1 MRQSVRDRVSA
12 AFVVGWKSV
21 AHSTAFRVAPTMV
34 DCASLIHPT
43 KIAALLVLLAAPAFA
58 QIPNNTVKVGVL
70 TDMSGPFADQVGA
83 GSVAAAKMAA
93 ADFAAE
99 AKGLKVEIL
108 SADHQN
114 KPDVGAAQARTW
126 VDTDG
131 VDAVV
136 DLPNS
141 GVALAV
147 ATVMHDR
154 NRVTLASS
162 AATSVMTGKLCLP
175 TNVQWVLDTWA
186 LGHSTAAALLKE
198 GGDKWFFLTVDYA
211 LGQALEADATAAVV
225 AGGGKVLGAV
235 RQPLGTS
242 DFSSA
247 LLQAQS
253 SGANVL
259 ALANTGA
266 DAINSIKQAGEFGLT
281 KSIKVAAL
289 FMQISD
295 IHSVGLQAAQGLTV
309 TAAYY
314 WDLNDGTRAFAKRF
328 AAEMG
333 GRMPTEDQ
341 AGVYSAT
348 LAYLRAVRDA
358 GTIDGDKVVAQMRA
372 HPIDDALFGQVQIR
386 PDGRAVHAMYLFRVK
401 TPAESKSAWDLYS
414 LVQTIPADSAFR
426 PLADGGCPLVK

>member
-1 MRQSVRDRVSA
+1 MRRT
-12 AFVVGWKSV
+12 GL
-21 AHSTAFRVAPTMV
+21 P
-34 DCASLIHPT
+34 L
-43 KIAALLVLLAAPAFA
+43 AALLSLLALPAFA
-58 QIPNNTVKVGVL
+58 TIPDNTVKIGVL

-93 ADFAAE
+93 EDFAAE
-99 AKGLKVEIL
+99 ANGLKVEIL
-108 SADHQN
+108 FADHQN
-114 KPDVGAAQARTW
+114 KPDIGTAQARSW
-126 VDTDG
+126 VDTQA

-147 ATVMHDR
+147 ASVMHDR

-162 AATSVMTGKLCLP
+162 AATSAMTGKACQP
-175 TNVQWVLDTWA
+175 TTVQWVLDTWS
-186 LGHSTAAALLKE
+186 LGHSTAAALLKD
-198 GGDKWFFLTVDYA
+198 GGNRWYFLTVDYA
-211 LGQALEADATAAVV
+211 LGQALEGDATAAVL
-225 AGGGKVLGAV
+225 AGGGQVMGAI
-235 RQPLGTS
+235 RQPLV
-242 DFSSA
+242 
-247 LLQAQS
+247 QVQS

-266 DAINSIKQAGEFGLT
+266 DAINSIKQAGEFGMT
-281 KSIKVAAL
+281 KTMKVAAL

-295 IHSVGLQAAQGLTV
+295 VHSLGLQAAQGLML
-309 TAAYY
+309 TAAFY

-328 AAEMG
+328 ADKMG

-372 HPIDDALFGQVQIR
+372 HPIDDALFGHVVVR
-386 PDGRAVHAMYLFRVK
+386 ADGRATHAMYLFRVK
-401 TPAESKSAWDLYS
+401 TPAASKGPWDLYD
-414 LVQTIPADSAFR
+414 LVQTIPAESAFR